1 MTEYAFLG
9 DITIGQYLPTG
20 SQFHRLDPRT
30 KLVAFAVLV
39 GVVSFTPSFSGNLVL
54 LVLTLVLLL
63 AAEIP
68 IGYALAGLLPFA
80 PWVAAFAL
88 FQILFT
94 AGGGF
99 VGGSGCRS
107 LWEWWFIVVSTCS
120 VKLAVVSTLRFV
132 ILFLLASWLTFTTTT
147 TELSH
152 GTERLLRPLTPLG
165 VPAHELALVLT
176 IALRFVPTLAHETER
191 LIKAQVSR
199 GADFGAGSRWGFVKR
214 TRHLLPLLVPLFLNS
229 LRRAEVLAQAME
241 ARCYGGGE
249 GRTELIEL
257 KAGRVDW
264 IALALVAAAA
274 ALMVTYDFAA
284 LDDLISEVIVSPL
297 IA

>member
-1 MTEYAFLG
+1 MTEYAFLS

-20 SQFHRLDPRT
+20 SSLHRLDPRT
-30 KLVAFAVLV
+30 KIVAFAVLV
-39 GVVSFTPSFSGNLVL
+39 GVASFTPSFSGNVVL
-54 LVLTLVLLL
+54 LTLALVLLL
-63 AAEIP
+63 ASRIP
-68 IGYALAGLLPFA
+68 LGYALAGLRPFA

-94 AGGGF
+94 ASGGF
-99 VGGSGCRS
+99 VGGAGCRS
-107 LWEWWFIVVSTCS
+107 LWEWWFVTVSTCS
-120 VKLAVVSTLRFV
+120 VKLAVISTLRFV

-176 IALRFVPTLAHETER
+176 IALRFVPTLAQETER

-199 GADFGAGSRWGFVKR
+199 GADFGAGSRLGFVKR
-214 TRHLLPLLVPLFLNS
+214 TRHLLPLLVPLFLSS
-229 LRRAEVLAQAME
+229 LRRAEVLTQAME

-257 KAGRVDW
+257 HAGAGDW
-264 IALALVAAAA
+264 LGLALVAAAG
-274 ALMVTYDFAA
+274 ALIVTYDFAA
-284 LDDLISEVIVSPL
+284 VDHLINRLIISPL
-297 IA
+297 LA

>member
-1 MTEYAFLG
+1 VTEHAFLG

-20 SQFHRLDPRT
+20 SLLHRLDPRT
-30 KLVAFAVLV
+30 KLVGFVILV
-39 GVVSFTPSFSGNLVL
+39 GVVSFTSTFSGNVFLLALALAL
-54 LVLTLVLLL
+54 LV
-63 AAEIP
+63 AAWVP
-68 IGYALAGLLPFA
+68 LGYALSGLRPFA

-99 VGGSGCRS
+99 VGGDGCRP
-107 LWEWWFIVVSTCS
+107 LAEWWFVVVSTCS
-120 VKLAVVSTLRFV
+120 VKLAIVSTLRFV
-132 ILFLLASWLTFTTTT
+132 VLFLLASWLTFTTTT

-152 GTERLLRPLTPLG
+152 GTERLLRPLVPLG

-176 IALRFVPTLAHETER
+176 IALRFVPTLAQETER

-241 ARCYGGGE
+241 ARCYGGGV
-249 GRTELIEL
+249 GRTQLIEL
-257 KAGRVDW
+257 DADRRDV
-264 IALALVAAAA
+264 IALALVVAVAAFTLSFDFVALDA
-274 ALMVTYDFAA
+274 ALSQMFV
-284 LDDLISEVIVSPL
+284 LPL
-297 IA
+297 LS